1 MASLVPVNVL
11 PWTDIVHSCIFCQLA
26 TLDYVDIIC
35 YKDEPMAKYYLSSEG
50 LGWGGDHLMDSLQ
63 DVVNT
68 TVSEA
73 RTMVEQGAKI
83 FDHVR
88 DVSMKLGVNQIF

>member
-1 MASLVPVNVL
+1 MASLVHVNVL

-50 LGWGGDHLMDSLQ
+50 LGGEGI
-63 DVVNT
+63 T
-68 TVSEA
+68 
-73 RTMVEQGAKI
+73 
-83 FDHVR
+83 
-88 DVSMKLGVNQIF
+88 